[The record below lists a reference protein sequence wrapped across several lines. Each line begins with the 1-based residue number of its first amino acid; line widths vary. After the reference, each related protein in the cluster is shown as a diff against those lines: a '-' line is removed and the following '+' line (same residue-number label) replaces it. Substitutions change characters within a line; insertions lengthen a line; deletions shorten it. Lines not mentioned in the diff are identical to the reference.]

1 MINKAL
7 RQLREEN
14 INIPIFKSFHCDA
27 FGTMQ
32 TLGAAFTHEQTGRGF
47 LARAE
52 NRNQDLLW
60 LAGIFSG

>member
-1 MINKAL
+1 MHSLLRQKPHKPYPSQHCEMINKAL

-14 INIPIFKSFHCDA
+14 INIPIFESFHCDA

-47 LARAE
+47 
-52 NRNQDLLW
+52 
-60 LAGIFSG
+60 